1 MTSVPRIW
9 RSARGTSLIDVM
21 VSTLLLS
28 LVMAAG
34 YSNLAMQLRTDAAQ
48 TMTTETMNDMR
59 AALRVMAEQVAMA
72 GFGVPTATTPS
83 AAAKLITA
91 TPAQLSFWTKVNA
104 THTYLT
110 AAAATNATSV
120 AVLSAAGLK
129 AGSSIY
135 VTDNTDWYLGT
146 VQSVTG
152 TTLNISPPLTYNF
165 AAGSQMTPVERVT
178 FQLVG
183 SNLQRNGKNFIGNV
197 TGLNFAYDSATLSAI
212 RRITITLSGQ
222 TRAVDASTRKKLSFS
237 VTTQVAPANLSL

>member
-1 MTSVPRIW
+1 
-9 RSARGTSLIDVM
+9 
-21 VSTLLLS
+21 
-28 LVMAAG
+28 
-34 YSNLAMQLRTDAAQ
+34 
-48 TMTTETMNDMR
+48 
-59 AALRVMAEQVAMA
+59 VMAEQVAMA